1 MESQLTLRLPAAL
14 AEKLEVSA
22 RRLKRKRSDVVR
34 RALEQFLETEPAVR
48 PIERPEAPRGMRGV
62 FDR

>member
-22 RRLKRKRSDVVR
+22 RRLKRD
-34 RALEQFLETEPAVR
+34 RADLIAYLR
-48 PIERPEAPRGMRGV
+48 EA
-62 FDR
+62 F